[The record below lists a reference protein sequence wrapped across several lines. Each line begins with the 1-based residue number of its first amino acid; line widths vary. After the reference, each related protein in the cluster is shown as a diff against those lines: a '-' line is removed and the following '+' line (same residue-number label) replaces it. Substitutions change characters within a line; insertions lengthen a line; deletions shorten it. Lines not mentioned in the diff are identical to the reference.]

1 MDKKKRPSGLFKD
14 DLTVGEVSKRSGIAV
29 SALHFY
35 EEKGLIASH
44 RTEGNQRRYQREVLR
59 RVSLIKV
66 AQKLGVSLSEIKA
79 AFKELPPDH
88 KASAAE
94 WKAMSARWKKTL
106 DDRIKHLSELRD
118 QLTSCIGCGCLSMKD
133 CPLRNP
139 MDQLAKQGPG
149 PQLLE

>member
-1 MDKKKRPSGLFKD
+1 MDKIKRPTDLFKS

-35 EEKGLIASH
+35 EAKGLIGSH
-44 RTEGNQRRYQREVLR
+44 RTEGNQRRYHRDILR

-66 AQKLGVSLSEIKA
+66 AQNLGVSLSEIKA

-88 KASAAE
+88 QATSIE
-94 WKAMSARWKKTL
+94 WKAMSSKWKKRL
-106 DDRIKHLSELRD
+106 DDRIEHLIKLRD
-118 QLTSCIGCGCLSMKD
+118 QLTSCIGCGCLSLKD

-139 MDQLAKQGPG
+139 QDQLAKQGSG

>member
-1 MDKKKRPSGLFKD
+1 MEKNKNISSFFKS
-14 DLTVGEVSKRSGIAV
+14 DLTVGEVSKRTGVAV

-35 EEKGLIASH
+35 ETKGLIASH
-44 RTEGNQRRYQREVLR
+44 RTEGNQRRYQRDVLR

-66 AQKLGVSLSEIKA
+66 AQQLGVSLAEIQI
-79 AFKELPPDH
+79 AFKELPADH
-88 KASAAE
+88 RATPAE
-94 WKAMSARWKKTL
+94 WKAMSSRWKKSL
-106 DDRIKHLSELRD
+106 DDRIEHLIKLRD

-139 MDQLAKQGPG
+139 YDRLAKKGPG